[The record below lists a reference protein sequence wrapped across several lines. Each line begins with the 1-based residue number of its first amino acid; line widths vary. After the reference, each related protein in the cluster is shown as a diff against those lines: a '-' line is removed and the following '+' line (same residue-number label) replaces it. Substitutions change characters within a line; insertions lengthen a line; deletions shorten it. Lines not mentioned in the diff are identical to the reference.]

1 MTSSC
6 KWPIHHCPAKSKKKL
21 TTFSVIES
29 PTILLYGDNVGHD
42 DEYEIFKLH
51 VLKIEFTLLSD
62 IFFLLFCLIRVC
74 SNQLK
79 K

>member
-1 MTSSC
+1 MTPSC
-6 KWPIHHCPAKSKKKL
+6 KCPFHHHPAKSKKKL

-29 PTILLYGDNVGHD
+29 PTIPLYGDNVGHD

-62 IFFLLFCLIRVC
+62 IV
-74 SNQLK
+74 
-79 K
+79 

>member
-1 MTSSC
+1 MTPSS
-6 KWPIHHCPAKSKKKL
+6 KWPIHHYPAKSKKKL

-29 PTILLYGDNVGHD
+29 PTIPLFGDNVGHD
-42 DEYEIFKLH
+42 DKYEILKLH

-62 IFFLLFCLIRVC
+62 IVFLLFCVIRVC